1 LWKNKQIYKL
11 ATTAQHIMLK
21 ASKLLKQALLI

>member
-1 LWKNKQIYKL
+1 
-11 ATTAQHIMLK
+11 MLK